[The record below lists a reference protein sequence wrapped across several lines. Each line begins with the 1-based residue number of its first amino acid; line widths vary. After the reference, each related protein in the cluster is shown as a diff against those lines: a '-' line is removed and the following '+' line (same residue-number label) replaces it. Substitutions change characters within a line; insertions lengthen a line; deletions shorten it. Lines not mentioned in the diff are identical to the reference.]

1 MQIIIPKF
9 FLAIILNTI
18 FVFIKMENSRILTLS
33 FTGLQDTE
41 HVLYQE
47 NIPILS
53 FKRES

>member
-1 MQIIIPKF
+1 MQVIISKF
-9 FLAIILNTI
+9 FLAFILNTI

-33 FTGLQDTE
+33 FTGLQDTA